1 MTFEEKNKR
10 LNEIISLLQNK
21 ETTLTDSLAL
31 YKEGV
36 KLSKDCLKELKTAKG
51 KLVEIQEIID
61 EIESKNVID
70 EI

>member
-61 EIESKNVID
+61 EIETQKNC
-70 EI
+70 